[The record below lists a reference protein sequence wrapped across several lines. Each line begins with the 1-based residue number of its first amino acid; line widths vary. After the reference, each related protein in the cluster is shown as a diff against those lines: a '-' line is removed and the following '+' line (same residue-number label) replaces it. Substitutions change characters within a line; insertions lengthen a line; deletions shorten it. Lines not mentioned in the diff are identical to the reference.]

1 MSGTPRII
9 TVHSYRGGTGKSTTA
24 ANAALLAS
32 AAGRRVAIVDTDIQ
46 TPGLHR
52 FFGLGRFAA
61 CRSLADYLVGKCEI
75 IEAVGSMPADES
87 GGSLWV
93 VPARSR
99 INEIN
104 EILTHG
110 YDIGLLQEGFDQLIE
125 ELDLDVVFLDTHS
138 GMANETAVAVAVS
151 TLLLVITRADHL
163 TLEARENFVL
173 ATRLGDSG
181 TSVVVNMVPEGIAA
195 DLVCQRAEQVYQS
208 PVIAALPYCPEVAAF
223 GSDGLFARHHPEHE
237 IVAAYRDMTATIL
250 ADLPGRD
257 RRLRRAG
264 RRVPL
269 AAQRQRAQDVPHVA
283 AGGRPSRPPAG
294 G

>member
-9 TVHSYRGGTGKSTTA
+9 TVHSYRGGTGKSTTV
-24 ANAALLAS
+24 ANAALLAT

-75 IEAVGSMPADES
+75 IEAVGTMPADES

-99 INEIN
+99 INEIH
-104 EILTHG
+104 THG

-151 TLLLVITRADHL
+151 
-163 TLEARENFVL
+163 
-173 ATRLGDSG
+173 
-181 TSVVVNMVPEGIAA
+181 
-195 DLVCQRAEQVYQS
+195 
-208 PVIAALPYCPEVAAF
+208 
-223 GSDGLFARHHPEHE
+223 
-237 IVAAYRDMTATIL
+237 
-250 ADLPGRD
+250 
-257 RRLRRAG
+257 
-264 RRVPL
+264 
-269 AAQRQRAQDVPHVA
+269 
-283 AGGRPSRPPAG
+283 
-294 G
+294 

>member
-9 TVHSYRGGTGKSTTA
+9 TVHSYRGGTGKSTTV
-24 ANAALLAS
+24 ANAALLAT

-163 TLEARENFVL
+163 TSEARENFVL
-173 ATRLGDSG
+173 ATRLGDSD

-208 PVIAALPYCPEVAAF
+208 PVIATLPYCPEVAAL
-223 GSDGLFARHHPEHE
+223 GTDGLFARHYPEHE
-237 IVAAYRDMTATIL
+237 IVAAYRALTATIL
-250 ADLPGRD
+250 ADLPG
-257 RRLRRAG
+257 
-264 RRVPL
+264 
-269 AAQRQRAQDVPHVA
+269 
-283 AGGRPSRPPAG
+283 PAG
-294 G
+294 QPQHQTMVGGSRIRPRRTEAARPCFDTPRSQ

>member
-9 TVHSYRGGTGKSTTA
+9 TVHSYRGGTGTSTTV
-24 ANAALLAS
+24 ANAALLAT

-75 IEAVGSMPADES
+75 IEAVGTMPADES

-163 TLEARENFVL
+163 TSEARENFVL

-208 PVIAALPYCPEVAAF
+208 PVIATLPYCPEVAAL
-223 GSDGLFARHHPEHE
+223 GTDGLFARHHPEHE
-237 IVAAYRDMTATIL
+237 IVAAYRAMTATIL
-250 ADLPGRD
+250 ADLPGRV
-257 RRLRRAG
+257 RPGQSGRARSGPLTAAPDDG
-264 RRVPL
+264 RRIE
-269 AAQRQRAQDVPHVA
+269 A
-283 AGGRPSRPPAG
+283 
-294 G
+294 

>member
-1 MSGTPRII
+1 MSDTPRII

-24 ANAALLAS
+24 ANAALLAT
-32 AAGRRVAIVDTDIQ
+32 AAGRRVAVVDTDIQ

-52 FFGLGRFAA
+52 FFGVGQFAA
-61 CRSLADYLVGKCEI
+61 CRSLADYLVGNCEI

-138 GMANETAVAVAVS
+138 GMANETAVAVALS
-151 TLLLVITRADHL
+151 TSLLVITRADHL
-163 TLEARENFVL
+163 TSEARENFVL

-195 DLVCQRAEQVYQS
+195 DLVCQRAEEVYQS
-208 PVIAALPYCPEVAAF
+208 PVIATLPYCPAVAAL
-223 GSDGLFARHHPEHE
+223 GSDGLFARHNPEHE
-237 IVAAYRDMTATIL
+237 IVAAYRALTAKIL
-250 ADLPGRD
+250 ADLPGR
-257 RRLRRAG
+257 G
-264 RRVPL
+264 RRDGRPAPL

-283 AGGRPSRPPAG
+283 AGGRLSRPPAG

>member
-1 MSGTPRII
+1 
-9 TVHSYRGGTGKSTTA
+9 VHSYRGGTGKSTTA
-24 ANAALLAS
+24 ANAALLAT

-151 TLLLVITRADHL
+151 TSLLVITRADHL

-237 IVAAYRDMTATIL
+237 IVAAYRAMTAKIL
-250 ADLPGRD
+250 ADLPGPARCPLTAAPD
-257 RRLRRAG
+257 DGRWTEAQATAG
-264 RRVPL
+264 RRRL
-269 AAQRQRAQDVPHVA
+269 
-283 AGGRPSRPPAG
+283 GRG
-294 G
+294 